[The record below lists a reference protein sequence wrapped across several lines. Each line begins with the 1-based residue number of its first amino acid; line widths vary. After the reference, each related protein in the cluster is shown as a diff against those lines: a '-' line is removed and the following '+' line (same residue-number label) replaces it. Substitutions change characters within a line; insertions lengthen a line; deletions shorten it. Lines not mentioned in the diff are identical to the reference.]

1 MDEELES
8 AFVIEIAQ
16 SQPMMRSYLAKL
28 LANSISTDDVL
39 QEANKILWI
48 KRADWDPE
56 TAFLKWAYRI
66 CYFQAKAEPRDE
78 TPRERERA
86 LLGCLRKL
94 RSDDREVL
102 LRRYQSGESID
113 QLAVDLGVAANTL
126 SQRLRRIRIRL
137 HDCVQRN
144 LKAYLA

>member
-66 CYFQAKAEPRDE
+66 CYFQAKAFLRDAKRERLVFREDLFEVLAAEEPRDE

-86 LLGCLRKL
+86 L
-94 RSDDREVL
+94 
-102 LRRYQSGESID
+102 
-113 QLAVDLGVAANTL
+113 AANTL